1 MTKLGKLFYGICF
14 LIVLYIGFGF
24 KVLPIILKD
33 QLIKNLDENL
43 TQKTTIENIEFNP
56 LTLKAV
62 IHNFKISD
70 SSNTPTIS
78 FENFLVDFSLLK
90 SIEKKHISFK
100 NIMLKG
106 AYVNV
111 IEEKDGSLNLSKL
124 LKPAQ
129 EEIKKE
135 EKSSSSNIDFLVSKI
150 SLESINIDYLKQNDI
165 PYSLNLKDINYTL
178 YDLGTYKNILS
189 SNNLTFKLNENT
201 NVSVVGA
208 FKLQPFKAYGKVSIE
223 DLRLKE
229 LLSYKKDFFNFDLD
243 EKANLNLILN
253 YNVDTSKEL
262 DLTLRSDKFEF
273 NHINL
278 NQNNTPLINLEKL
291 DIKAFDFDLLKQNVT
306 LNNID
311 LQALKANMISDKNGI
326 NFANLINQT
335 TTEAKT
341 QDTTTQKE
349 ESKPWIINLSNLKL
363 NNSNFIFEDKIN
375 DSISKSKDFTINL
388 GNLKI
393 INSDINL
400 DSFNIKNPNVSYVD
414 NKNKLSVSTK
424 NTNINLDK
432 LNLLNG
438 VLDINKI
445 EVSKE
450 NISFIDKK
458 SNINLN
464 SKKAEIVV
472 NGLKI
477 DNGKTSI
484 ESNTLKMPNLN
495 FEDTKSKMKVETSN
509 INLDVKSFLIDK
521 NDISI
526 KDVKL
531 IKPSINIQDKTNN
544 IELTAKD
551 IQLHINNLVNKKDN
565 LSINSVKLLQPKTD
579 FLNTSD
585 KTKIEAK
592 NLDLEI
598 KKLSNTKNG
607 FKIEKT
613 NLNKPNISII
623 LARKDTPKEND
634 KPEKETTQ
642 QEKKPSSKEPEVS
655 KNKKEASSSKQKINI
670 GPLNITNGIFSFED
684 KNLPIP
690 FKTTITKLNGK
701 ISEFKN
707 IESSTTNLQLK
718 GVVDEYGVAKI
729 TAIVHPTNIKFLTD
743 INMVFNNIAIENFTP
758 YSGKFVGREIK
769 SGKLDLD
776 LKYNIEKSNLD
787 AKNNIVISKL
797 ELGEKV
803 ESPDAV
809 SLPLDIAIALLRNS
823 NGVIDINLP
832 VSGNVDDPQFAI
844 GSIIW
849 KAFVNLMTKAVTA
862 PFSLLGAMFNFS
874 EDEIKTVKF
883 DPLESEIG
891 PIQKE
896 TLDKIAQILKS
907 RSEIAIELTASFE
920 ENKESYELKK
930 QKYLN
935 KKKND
940 KNLKQEEIEALIS
953 KETIK
958 INDLEKMAKDRIIN
972 INNYLVK
979 EKGINPKQ
987 VVLTN
992 KLENNNSSINLTV
1005 SKK

>member
-150 SLESINIDYLKQNDI
+150 SLESININYLKQNDI

-243 EKANLNLILN
+243 EKANLNLVLN

-262 DLTLRSDKFEF
+262 DLTLRSDKFEL

-306 LNNID
+306 LNNVD

-363 NNSNFIFEDKIN
+363 NNSNFIFNDKIN
-375 DSISKSKDFTINL
+375 DSISQSKDFAINL

-438 VLDINKI
+438 ILNINKI

-531 IKPSINIQDKTNN
+531 IKPSINIKDKTNN

-551 IQLHINNLVNKKDN
+551 IQLHINNLVNSKDN

-598 KKLSNTKNG
+598 KKLSNTKAE

-623 LARKDTPKEND
+623 LARKDAPKEND
-634 KPEKETTQ
+634 ISEKETTQ
-642 QEKKPSSKEPEVS
+642 KEKKPSSKEPQVS

-690 FKTTITKLNGK
+690 FKTTVTKLNGK

-809 SLPLDIAIALLRNS
+809 SLPLDIAIALLRDS

>member
-1 MTKLGKLFYGICF
+1 MI
-14 LIVLYIGFGF
+14 
-24 KVLPIILKD
+24 
-33 QLIKNLDENL
+33 
-43 TQKTTIENIEFNP
+43 
-56 LTLKAV
+56 
-62 IHNFKISD
+62 
-70 SSNTPTIS
+70 
-78 FENFLVDFSLLK
+78 
-90 SIEKKHISFK
+90 
-100 NIMLKG
+100 
-106 AYVNV
+106 
-111 IEEKDGSLNLSKL
+111 
-124 LKPAQ
+124 
-129 EEIKKE
+129 
-135 EKSSSSNIDFLVSKI
+135 
-150 SLESINIDYLKQNDI
+150 
-165 PYSLNLKDINYTL
+165 
-178 YDLGTYKNILS
+178 
-189 SNNLTFKLNENT
+189 
-201 NVSVVGA
+201 
-208 FKLQPFKAYGKVSIE
+208 
-223 DLRLKE
+223 
-229 LLSYKKDFFNFDLD
+229 
-243 EKANLNLILN
+243 
-253 YNVDTSKEL
+253 
-262 DLTLRSDKFEF
+262 FEF
-273 NHINL
+273 CKYH
-278 NQNNTPLINLEKL
+278 
-291 DIKAFDFDLLKQNVT
+291 
-306 LNNID
+306 
-311 LQALKANMISDKNGI
+311 
-326 NFANLINQT
+326 
-335 TTEAKT
+335 
-341 QDTTTQKE
+341 QD
-349 ESKPWIINLSNLKL
+349 
-363 NNSNFIFEDKIN
+363 
-375 DSISKSKDFTINL
+375 
-388 GNLKI
+388 
-393 INSDINL
+393 
-400 DSFNIKNPNVSYVD
+400 
-414 NKNKLSVSTK
+414 KLS
-424 NTNINLDK
+424 L
-432 LNLLNG
+432 
-438 VLDINKI
+438 
-445 EVSKE
+445 
-450 NISFIDKK
+450 
-458 SNINLN
+458 
-464 SKKAEIVV
+464 
-472 NGLKI
+472 
-477 DNGKTSI
+477 
-484 ESNTLKMPNLN
+484 
-495 FEDTKSKMKVETSN
+495 
-509 INLDVKSFLIDK
+509 
-521 NDISI
+521 
-526 KDVKL
+526 
-531 IKPSINIQDKTNN
+531 
-544 IELTAKD
+544 KD
-551 IQLHINNLVNKKDN
+551 IQLHINNLVNSKDN

-598 KKLSNTKNG
+598 KKLSNTKAE

-623 LARKDTPKEND
+623 LARKDAPKEND
-634 KPEKETTQ
+634 TSEKETTQ
-642 QEKKPSSKEPEVS
+642 KEKKPSSKEPQVS

-690 FKTTITKLNGK
+690 FKTTVTKLNGK